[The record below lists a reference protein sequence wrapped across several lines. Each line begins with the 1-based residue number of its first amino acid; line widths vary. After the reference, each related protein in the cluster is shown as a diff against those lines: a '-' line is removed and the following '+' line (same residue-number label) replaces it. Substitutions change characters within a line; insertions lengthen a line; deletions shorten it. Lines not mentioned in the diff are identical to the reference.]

1 MIQLSSIKWRLNKRR
16 EFPSYMGYRIGEIF
30 CFPDIWNNDTTKT
43 LINRTFLM
51 VNQIRGVWCCGFF
64 FFPNMLPKCV
74 FLKSFICIMILF
86 PTQICRFTSEILR
99 VLYSA
104 ENIVKIIL
112 TIWHIYHMLLAE
124 NIRKEKWK
132 NIPVVLID
140 CGFLLT
146 NCSINPTRFHVDESH
161 WVHPQKGMHF

>member
-1 MIQLSSIKWRLNKRR
+1 MLR
-16 EFPSYMGYRIGEIF
+16 
-30 CFPDIWNNDTTKT
+30 
-43 LINRTFLM
+43 
-51 VNQIRGVWCCGFF
+51 VF

-99 VLYSA
+99 ALYSA
-104 ENIVKIIL
+104 ENIVKTIL

-146 NCSINPTRFHVDESH
+146 NCGINPTRFHVDESH
-161 WVHPQKGMHF
+161 WVHPKRVGIFSSEIKQGLWKVYVYFFTNMSENILKKNRKFAIAIQKSTPPS